1 MLRFSLLISKKEY
14 TRLYLQLLYLEK
26 VRKRSEPKEQTE
38 CINTYFP
45 SNGQPFSYA
54 NNIFIPQNAN
64 QEREKFIVAH
74 EKSHIKHGHYWK
86 LLIMQ
91 TVVIINWY
99 NPFVWMFFKSI
110 RLLQEL
116 EVDDDLLNHGYD
128 REQYQINLVL
138 TYAGNSEWIMIK
150 SNYNHSSLKKRILFM
165 NKDKKDNKTLQ
176 FWAVCISIALIVIGT
191 SNLANGG
198 KGKGSDMTG
207 CWALQYQGDSAF
219 INFKTTKFV
228 PHYKFI
234 GHKSTL
240 TLALIGR
247 RDPGLLFFSGNL
259 CALSSDSFIVE
270 GRSKSMIHQIDNQ
283 HFNLTWKDNNQT
295 ASNPWRTER
304 WERCQ
309 EPEEENS
316 RFLRLA
322 FRRFAKGSG

>member
-54 NNIFIPQNAN
+54 NNIFIPKNAN

-207 CWALQYQGDSAF
+207 WMLGVTVSRGFSFYQ
-219 INFKTTKFV
+219 
-228 PHYKFI
+228 
-234 GHKSTL
+234 L
-240 TLALIGR
+240 
-247 RDPGLLFFSGNL
+247 
-259 CALSSDSFIVE
+259 
-270 GRSKSMIHQIDNQ
+270 
-283 HFNLTWKDNNQT
+283 
-295 ASNPWRTER
+295 
-304 WERCQ
+304 
-309 EPEEENS
+309 
-316 RFLRLA
+316 
-322 FRRFAKGSG
+322 